1 MARIE
6 VGAETCG
13 DVFISEALTNR
24 FMFWPE
30 VSECA
35 VLGFSFRCVSA
46 FKIVF
51 MTAALTDHHCQLA
64 GGHLA
69 LHVCVPIYC
78 GCEFSVSF

>member
-1 MARIE
+1 
-6 VGAETCG
+6 
-13 DVFISEALTNR
+13 
-24 FMFWPE
+24 MFWPE

-35 VLGFSFRCVSA
+35 VLGFSVRCVLA

-51 MTAALTDHHCQLA
+51 MTVALMGHYCQLA

-69 LHVCVPIYC
+69 VHVCGPIYC

>member
-1 MARIE
+1 
-6 VGAETCG
+6 
-13 DVFISEALTNR
+13 
-24 FMFWPE
+24 MFWPE

-51 MTAALTDHHCQLA
+51 MTAALTDIAVSL
-64 GGHLA
+64 LEVT
-69 LHVCVPIYC
+69 LLYMYSTPIYC

>member
-1 MARIE
+1 
-6 VGAETCG
+6 
-13 DVFISEALTNR
+13 
-24 FMFWPE
+24 MFWPE

-35 VLGFSFRCVSA
+35 VSGFSVRCVLA

-51 MTAALTDHHCQLA
+51 MTVALTGYYCQLA

-69 LHVCVPIYC
+69 VHVCVPIYC